1 MKRETLVHFENAR
14 GPDHRRAF
22 LAGGKALGAIA
33 VNIYARESFTVAIK
47 NRYLPVTMFAPLIAL
62 EPGAFASNGVAAH
75 GPALGL
81 LGISFLHVSLPR
93 AVGIMVIKPLL
104 RNYRKFGG
112 AAQVTC

>member
-14 GPDHRRAF
+14 GPDHRGTF

-33 VNIYARESFTVAIK
+33 IDINARESLTVAIK
-47 NRYLPVTMFAPLIAL
+47 NRDLPVTMLAPLVAL
-62 EPGAFASNGVAAH
+62 EPGAFASNGVAAD

-81 LGISFLHVSLPR
+81 LRAIFLHGSMPL
-93 AVGIMVIKPLL
+93 AVGIVIIKPDLG
-104 RNYRKFGG
+104 NYRKFGG